1 MSKTNHITIVLSFTK
16 LDTNGKQTEFKRRFA
31 NINPEVSNDQI
42 KTFSKLIER
51 LTGETYNNIRSHQ
64 ICINLIRRTLS

>member
-16 LDTNGKQTEFKRRFA
+16 LDTNDKQTEFKRRFA

-51 LTGETYNNIRSHQ
+51 LTGETYNNIEVIKSES
-64 ICINLIRRTLS
+64 I

>member
-1 MSKTNHITIVLSFTK
+1 MSKTNHITIVLSFTE

-51 LTGETYNNIRSHQ
+51 LTGETYNNIEVIKSVS
-64 ICINLIRRTLS
+64 I

>member
-1 MSKTNHITIVLSFTK
+1 TNHITIVLSFTK

-51 LTGETYNNIRSHQ
+51 LTGETYNNIEVIKSVS
-64 ICINLIRRTLS
+64 I

>member
-31 NINPEVSNDQI
+31 NINPEVSNDQ
-42 KTFSKLIER
+42 
-51 LTGETYNNIRSHQ
+51 N
-64 ICINLIRRTLS
+64 

>member
-16 LDTNGKQTEFKRRFA
+16 LDTNRKQTEFKRRFA

-51 LTGETYNNIRSHQ
+51 LTGETYNNIEVIKSES
-64 ICINLIRRTLS
+64 I

>member
-1 MSKTNHITIVLSFTK
+1 MTIVLSFTK

-51 LTGETYNNIRSHQ
+51 LTGETYNNIEVIKSES
-64 ICINLIRRTLS
+64 I

>member
-1 MSKTNHITIVLSFTK
+1 MTIVLSFTK

-51 LTGETYNNIRSHQ
+51 LTGETYNNIEVIKSVS
-64 ICINLIRRTLS
+64 I